1 VGCHIPAN
9 PTGKAVRMTIRKLIS
24 VNQIR
29 SAIVKLSA
37 RAKLA
42 RSEGRPADSAEIEG
56 RAQAYRDELGRRP

>member
-1 VGCHIPAN
+1 
-9 PTGKAVRMTIRKLIS
+9 MTIRKLIS